1 MKPDTI
7 TIRIVTESELDAD
20 SADLTVVIE
29 GSKVFSGSE
38 AFKKAKEVR
47 ELIDSLRRVGLEES
61 RIKLRNVEVNS
72 QSFAIIKTSSA
83 KYTLTI
89 KTVSL
94 EMLPSVLTAVSS
106 HKGAHLSKLNWNYAK
121 LKETRSRLRQE
132 AIIDALAQARL
143 DAKALGVEVLGIHEL
158 HEETR
163 GRDYNPEYVTADFM
177 SDFSVRQRHGG
188 AEIGFQLGNSTTVSL
203 DLRAEFRV
211 SPIAGTSP
219 TGVSSHRDD
228 EASG

>member
-7 TIRIVTESELDAD
+7 TVRIIAETELDAD

-38 AFKKAKEVR
+38 ALKKAKEVR
-47 ELIDSLRRVGLEES
+47 ELVESLREVGLDEA
-61 RIKLRNVEVNS
+61 RIKLRSVEVNS

-94 EMLPSVLTAVSS
+94 EMLPSVLSAVAA
-106 HKGAHLSKLNWNYAK
+106 HKGANLSRLNWNYGG
-121 LKETRSRLRQE
+121 LKDVRSRLRR
-132 AIIDALAQARL
+132 DALNQARQ
-143 DAKALGVEVLGIHEL
+143 DAEVLGVEVLGIHDL
-158 HEETR
+158 HEEAR
-163 GRDYNPEYVTADFM
+163 GRDYNPEYISAD
-177 SDFSVRQRHGG
+177 SLSAPGVRARHSGV
-188 AEIGFQLGNSTTVSL
+188 ELGFQLGNATTVSL

-211 SPIAGTSP
+211 SDFSSRQQVEVVPEQGQENAG
-219 TGVSSHRDD
+219 
-228 EASG
+228 